1 VPSGTEPSLAL
12 PTLDQLDAAAATSAR
27 ALRMKLLQVQKLLR
41 EIYWAQDALKQQLE
55 YESRA
60 LQVPNL

>member
-1 VPSGTEPSLAL
+1 
-12 PTLDQLDAAAATSAR
+12 
-27 ALRMKLLQVQKLLR
+27 MKLLQVQKLLR